1 MNRSA
6 RYWVRRIL
14 FLVMVVLIGYALY
27 HTVIQDGKS
36 QMAAGEKAPNFEL
49 STLDGKT
56 VQLSDYKGKAI
67 LLNFWGTWCEPCRT
81 EMPALQKAYEKYHKD
96 SFVVLS
102 VNIAETDVAVSSFAN
117 QYGLDFPILMD
128 RNRDITRLYQVG
140 SIPSTFFIDK
150 DGKISKKVEG
160 SLHLN
165 QLHEYILPML

>member
-1 MNRSA
+1 MNRNT

-14 FLVMVVLIGYALY
+14 FLVMLGLIGYALY
-27 HTVIQDGKS
+27 HTVIQDERN
-36 QMAAGEKAPNFEL
+36 QLAVGEKAPNFEL

-56 VQLSDYKGKAI
+56 IKLSDYQGKVI

-96 SFVVLS
+96 GFVVLS

-117 QYGLDFPILMD
+117 QYGLAFPVLMD
-128 RNRDITRLYQVG
+128 RNRDVTRLYNVG
-140 SIPSTFFIDK
+140 PIPSTFFIDR

-160 SLHLN
+160 PLHLN
-165 QLHEYILPML
+165 QLREYILPIL